1 MTILRRGA
9 HRSVRALDADI
20 RAWIQ
25 TWNDD
30 PKP

>member
-1 MTILRRGA
+1 MLVSDRLPPF
-9 HRSVRALDADI
+9 VRQLNADI

-30 PKP
+30 P